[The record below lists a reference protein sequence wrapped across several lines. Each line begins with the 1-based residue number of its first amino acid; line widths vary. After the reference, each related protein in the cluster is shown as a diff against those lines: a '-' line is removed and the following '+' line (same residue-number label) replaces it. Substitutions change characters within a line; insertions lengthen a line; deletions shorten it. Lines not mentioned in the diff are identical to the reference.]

1 MPAIEELSPPNTV
14 EIVYILE
21 PAGHGFTS
29 SAYLCM
35 LSAKEGFV
43 IDTQRFNPWP
53 DVKKF
58 LLEDSRLFSKAQSM
72 PQRQEILQA
81 QRKIPHNYLFRVL
94 SYVTH

>member
-29 SAYLCM
+29 SAYLRM

-43 IDTQRFNPWP
+43 IDTQPFNPWP

-58 LLEDSRLFSKAQSM
+58 LLEDSRLFTKVQSM
-72 PQRQEILQA
+72 PQRQENSKPNQ
-81 QRKIPHNYLFRVL
+81 KIPTTTFSASYLM
-94 SYVTH
+94 